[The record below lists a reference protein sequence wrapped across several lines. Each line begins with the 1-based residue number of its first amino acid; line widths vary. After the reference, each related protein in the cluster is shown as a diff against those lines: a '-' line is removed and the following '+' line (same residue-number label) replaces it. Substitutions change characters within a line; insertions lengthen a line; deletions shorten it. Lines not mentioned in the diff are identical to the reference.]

1 MSDISP
7 EDRQRLA
14 KATFKEWFNELF
26 EEQFNEHFEKK
37 RTPATPSSGQAASS
51 PAGASH
57 QQQPQRKRSL
67 FEECISQTLGIG

>member
-26 EEQFNEHFEKK
+26 DESFEGAFEK
-37 RTPATPSSGQAASS
+37 RRAAAPSHQGQGQSSAAPGTPAQTSA
-51 PAGASH
+51 
-57 QQQPQRKRSL
+57 RKRSL

>member
-26 EEQFNEHFEKK
+26 EESFNEHFDKK
-37 RTPATPSSGQAASS
+37 RTPAPSSPGQHQATQGQGL
-51 PAGASH
+51 PA
-57 QQQPQRKRSL
+57 QQQQRKRSL

>member
-37 RTPATPSSGQAASS
+37 RAPSPQHQGQTSA
-51 PAGASH
+51 PQGTAG
-57 QQQPQRKRSL
+57 QQAQSARKRSL

>member
-26 EEQFNEHFEKK
+26 EEQFNDHFEK
-37 RTPATPSSGQAASS
+37 RRAAAPSHQGQAPTSAA
-51 PAGASH
+51 PGTQYQA
-57 QQQPQRKRSL
+57 PPRKRSL
-67 FEECISQTLGIG
+67 FEECISSTLGIG